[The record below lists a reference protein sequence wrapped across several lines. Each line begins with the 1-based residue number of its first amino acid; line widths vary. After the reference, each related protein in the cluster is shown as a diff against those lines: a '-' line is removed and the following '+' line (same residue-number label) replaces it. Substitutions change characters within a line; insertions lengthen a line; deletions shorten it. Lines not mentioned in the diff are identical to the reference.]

1 MEFPLLCSMP
11 NNQYEPF
18 CSSACFDAR
27 STTTTTTTTDHQET
41 ATPTVST
48 EIEETIEAETPQI
61 GMQEMEQLDLSVVSD
76 DVIDYMI
83 IPLMDAKVFHYLKC
97 TNKAWYQ
104 KLSARLMSDLP
115 KFRMIKQ
122 INSNHVLEPNYMT
135 VSRDSKVYISRNGDN
150 AFIIDLDSK
159 TKTELLVWKDE
170 TSVMPIHCV
179 FSVGGIL
186 FNSKNQMVV
195 AGGLMPV
202 VFTYS
207 PEKKPVNWAY
217 LVDDYFDRM
226 LVAYNRATLS
236 PQEVKAVENWTT
248 EAEHYIEVSDD
259 EQTFTITSEQI
270 NRGRDIS
277 NCVYPLFATI
287 GLEDDILVID
297 SARRYVQ
304 VFDERGKWKRSIGAY
319 PNVKGTL
326 DYANGIAVSKVDGR
340 IFVADGGMAYD
351 TAVDQ
356 GPPCVYVYNYDGVC
370 LFDIRLKKGGDER
383 YFSELSGI
391 ALSNCGRYL
400 FAIDSEKREIQ
411 VFNAMNGELLLTLK
425 GNRTFEGESQ
435 EGRDIHTGQEKLGTP
450 TAISVHP
457 VTGHIYV
464 TTKDNRKRSNQGRL
478 TVFE

>member
-1 MEFPLLCSMP
+1 LLCSMP
-11 NNQYEPF
+11 NNQYQPF

-27 STTTTTTTTDHQET
+27 TTTTTNTNTNTNHQET

-48 EIEETIEAETPQI
+48 EIEETIEAEAPQI
-61 GMQEMEQLDLSVVSD
+61 GMKEMEQLDLSVVSD

-122 INSNHVLEPNYMT
+122 ITSNYVLEPNYMT
-135 VSRDSKVYISRNGDN
+135 VSRDSKVYISRNGYN
-150 AFIIDLDSK
+150 AFTIDLDSK
-159 TKTELLVWKDE
+159 TKTEVLVWKDE
-170 TSVMPIHCV
+170 TSVMPIHCG

-195 AGGLMPV
+195 AAGSLPV

-207 PEKKPVNWAY
+207 PEKKPVNWVY

-226 LVAYNRATLS
+226 LVAYNRATLG
-236 PQEVKAVENWTT
+236 PQEVQAVENWTT
-248 EAEHYIEVSDD
+248 EADYYIEVSDD
-259 EQTFTITSEQI
+259 EQTFTITSEQAD
-270 NRGRDIS
+270 RGRDIS
-277 NCVYPLFATI
+277 NCVYPLFVTT

-297 SARRYVQ
+297 SERRYVQ

-326 DYANGIAVSKVDGR
+326 DDAISIAVSKVDGR

-351 TAVDQ
+351 TAADQ
-356 GPPCVYVYNYDGVC
+356 RSPSVYVYNYDGVC
-370 LFDIRLKKGGDER
+370 LFNIGLKKGGNER
-383 YFSELSGI
+383 YFSELCSI

-411 VFNAMNGELLLTLK
+411 VFNAMNGELLLTFK

-435 EGRDIHTGQEKLGTP
+435 EGRDIHMNQKRLGIP

-464 TTKDNRKRSNQGRL
+464 TTEENRMRSDQGRL